1 MSEDSAGA
9 AKVDPASLAVV
20 ATAGGLAE
28 AEFVSNVL
36 TAEGI
41 PHYRQARPAPA
52 GTGDEIDIL
61 VPLDALAAAR
71 RRLRLIPD
79 F

>member
-1 MSEDSAGA
+1 VSEDPAHMLQ
-9 AKVDPASLAVV
+9 VDPPSLAVV
-20 ATAGGLAE
+20 ATAGGEAE
-28 AEFVSNVL
+28 AVFVSNVL
-36 TAEGI
+36 AAEGI